1 MQRVPAVRVLE
12 ARVRRLGESAYV
24 IVGHVI
30 WTDGQDD
37 DSPVVQMNPSLACDA
52 ESSALLCQL
61 WYFVNATAPRSFER
75 LPRMQNPILVVRGRL
90 RVGLCLGTAMP
101 LITRLRQATV
111 CFALTTVATVVIAIG
126 GLASARTVTTRDQ
139 EALASL
145 AGDVARIAQ
154 AEIAAERMV
163 AVGRTYLLTNEPDLL
178 ARAQAAE
185 ATLDRTLRDLQ
196 QHLMSRGYDDR
207 MIQTMDSATR
217 YRARFEQVMSRPLA
231 AERPAELAAT
241 LRHDLV
247 PARDR
252 VQADLQALVEAR
264 QLRQTEMRLAA
275 EDRTSRVLRRLE
287 LLALLGALGTTLLA
301 WFIIERLGRVNAVLA
316 AVGMDR
322 KDPPRPTRPP
332 PSSEPT
338 PPAATRRTSEDFEP
352 TAPATPAPGIGEG
365 TTPPPRW
372 WPRP

>member
-1 MQRVPAVRVLE
+1 M
-12 ARVRRLGESAYV
+12 
-24 IVGHVI
+24 
-30 WTDGQDD
+30 
-37 DSPVVQMNPSLACDA
+37 
-52 ESSALLCQL
+52 
-61 WYFVNATAPRSFER
+61 
-75 LPRMQNPILVVRGRL
+75 
-90 RVGLCLGTAMP
+90 
-101 LITRLRQATV
+101 
-111 CFALTTVATVVIAIG
+111 IAIG

-139 EALASL
+139 EALAGL

-332 PSSEPT
+332 PSSEPS
-338 PPAATRRTSEDFEP
+338 PSAATRPASEAFEP
-352 TAPATPAPGIGEG
+352 PVPATPAPEIRRGR
-365 TTPPPRW
+365 TPPPRW